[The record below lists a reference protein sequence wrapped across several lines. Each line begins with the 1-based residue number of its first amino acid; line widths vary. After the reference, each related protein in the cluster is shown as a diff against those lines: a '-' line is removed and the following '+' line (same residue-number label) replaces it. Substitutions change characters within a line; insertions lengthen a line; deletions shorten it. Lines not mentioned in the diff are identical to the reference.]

1 MHCIE
6 NRNIVISLSK
16 LVPKIKN
23 KNKAKKNHQKYRHFF
38 WVTCFKNNQQK
49 KPPEI

>member
-23 KNKAKKNHQKYRHFF
+23 KKQSKNK
-38 WVTCFKNNQQK
+38 T
-49 KPPEI
+49 PEI